1 MKRAAWEAGE
11 HCPYLGHLLQE
22 PGRKMSVGADHEP
35 DAIGQFSD
43 CSWQELRGPD
53 LGCQPGAQAKGCLG
67 CTSPLVGLSSK
78 AEFPVTSVFS
88 LKTGA
93 FQVVSPHPDIGTV
106 Q

>member
-1 MKRAAWEAGE
+1 
-11 HCPYLGHLLQE
+11 
-22 PGRKMSVGADHEP
+22 MSVGSDHEP

-53 LGCQPGAQAKGCLG
+53 LGCQPGAQAKGCLR

-93 FQVVSPHPDIGTV
+93 FQVAPLNLTLV
-106 Q
+106 QCNKDPPTLPCSWLL